1 VGSWAFF
8 VKLSFESRLS
18 HRPKSHCGIQKIY
31 RECREHGMEPPVY
44 DFGMAGLMLTF
55 RANLVQLQA
64 ATLGQVGDTAQETYE
79 TTQETRA
86 TAQET
91 AQEIQGTAQE
101 TTQETKGTTQET
113 YEKILTWLRSHP
125 AITRRELASRLGLS
139 DSGIK
144 YHLEKMKAAGVIR
157 RVGATKSGYWEVLK

>member
-1 VGSWAFF
+1 V
-8 VKLSFESRLS
+8 
-18 HRPKSHCGIQKIY
+18 
-31 RECREHGMEPPVY
+31 
-44 DFGMAGLMLTF
+44 AGLMLTF

-64 ATLGQVGDTAQETYE
+64 ATLGQVGD
-79 TTQETRA
+79 
-86 TAQET
+86 
-91 AQEIQGTAQE
+91 
-101 TTQETKGTTQET
+101 TTQET

-144 YHLEKMKAAGVIR
+144 YHLEKLKAAGVIR